1 MISTLSTRFI
11 NLFPLLGF
19 ALLCQILVAEQTKPN
34 FIIIIGDDVGWD
46 AFGCTGMKEARTP
59 AIDQLANESTMMTR
73 FYCSVSQ
80 CAPLRAELYTGLFP
94 MNNGVLAN
102 ARKEKRTGIK
112 NIADHLNPLGYKVG
126 LSGKK
131 HFGLGTAKIDV
142 IPGFPSNAN
151 GSNQIH
157 SFDGVEDYISQ
168 AKKEGNSFCVVI
180 GATHAHH
187 PWDHG
192 KESNYP
198 VGKVNLRPHYIDTPA
213 ARQAVAKH
221 AAEVEVLDQQVR
233 ETRELMKKMDLEK
246 DTILIFLSEQGIA
259 MPRGKWSPYE
269 HGSRAICLAQWKGK
283 ILSRKTDA
291 LAMYCDIVP
300 TLIDFAGGK
309 NPGLDGK
316 SLRKLWTSEK
326 INNHRK
332 EILISNVHPFWQK
345 AIVTDSYKLIWTGHP
360 EKEHIFSNFT
370 SKSKFFSKPWI
381 EWIEKAQNNQRV
393 ARKVDHILQPKAFE
407 LYNIVNDPYEIKD
420 LSNLPENKKRIVT
433 LKAKLK
439 KLMTEYGESTTPPL
453 ETTPKTKKDKGKRR
467 KIQKTSK

>member
-1 MISTLSTRFI
+1 
-11 NLFPLLGF
+11 
-19 ALLCQILVAEQTKPN
+19 
-34 FIIIIGDDVGWD
+34 
-46 AFGCTGMKEARTP
+46 
-59 AIDQLANESTMMTR
+59 
-73 FYCSVSQ
+73 
-80 CAPLRAELYTGLFP
+80 

-131 HFGLGTAKIDV
+131 HFGLGTARIDV
-142 IPGFPSNAN
+142 IPGFPANAN
-151 GSNQIH
+151 GSNQVH
-157 SFDGVEDYISQ
+157 SFDGIEDYISL
-168 AKKEGNSFCVVI
+168 AKKEGNSFCVII

-192 KESNYP
+192 KESNFP
-198 VGKVNLRPHYIDTPA
+198 TDQIQLRPHYIDTPA

-233 ETRELMKKMDLEK
+233 ETRELMQKMDLEK

-345 AIVTDSYKLIWTGHP
+345 AIVTATYKLVWTGHP
-360 EKEHIFSNFT
+360 ERDHIWRNFN
-370 SKSKFFSKPWI
+370 SKGKFFAKPWT
-381 EWIEKAQNNQRV
+381 EWMEKAKSNESA
-393 ARKVDHILQPKAFE
+393 ARKVKRVLQPKAFE
-407 LYNIVNDPYEIKD
+407 LYDIVSDPYETKD
-420 LSNLPENKKRIVT
+420 LASEASHEKRIKT
-433 LKAKLK
+433 LHDKLK
-439 KLMTEYGESTTPPL
+439 TLMSECGESTTPPQL
-453 ETTPKTKKDKGKRR
+453 SDRNKKKNQTK
-467 KIQKTSK
+467 

>member
-1 MISTLSTRFI
+1 MISTLSTRLI

-233 ETRELMKKMDLEK
+233 ETRELMKKMDLGK

-345 AIVTDSYKLIWTGHP
+345 AIVTDTYKLIWTGHP
-360 EKEHIFSNFT
+360 EREHIFSNFT
-370 SKSKFFSKPWI
+370 SKSKFFCQTLDRMDR
-381 EWIEKAQNNQRV
+381 EG
-393 ARKVDHILQPKAFE
+393 
-407 LYNIVNDPYEIKD
+407 
-420 LSNLPENKKRIVT
+420 PE
-433 LKAKLK
+433 
-439 KLMTEYGESTTPPL
+439 
-453 ETTPKTKKDKGKRR
+453 
-467 KIQKTSK
+467 

>member
-1 MISTLSTRFI
+1 MNSTLSTRFI

-73 FYCSVSQ
+73 LYCSVSQ

-102 ARKEKRTGIK
+102 ARKAKRTGIK
-112 NIADHLNPLGYKVG
+112 NIADHLNPLGYRVG

-131 HFGLGTAKIDV
+131 HFDLGTAKIDE
-142 IPGFPSNAN
+142 IPGFHSNAN

-345 AIVTDSYKLIWTGHP
+345 AIVTATYKLVWTGHP
-360 EKEHIFSNFT
+360 ERDHIWRNFN
-370 SKSKFFSKPWI
+370 SKGKFFAKPWT
-381 EWIEKAQNNQRV
+381 EWMEKAKSNESA
-393 ARKVDHILQPKAFE
+393 ARKVKRVLQPKAFE
-407 LYNIVNDPYEIKD
+407 LYDVVSDPYETKD
-420 LSNLPENKKRIVT
+420 LASEASHEKRIKI
-433 LKAKLK
+433 LHDKLK
-439 KLMTEYGESTTPPL
+439 TLMSECGESTTPPQL
-453 ETTPKTKKDKGKRR
+453 SDRNKKKNQTK
-467 KIQKTSK
+467 

>member
-1 MISTLSTRFI
+1 MISTLSTRLI

-131 HFGLGTAKIDV
+131 HFGLGTAKIDE

-360 EKEHIFSNFT
+360 EREHIFSNFT
-370 SKSKFFSKPWI
+370 SKSKFFCQTLDRMDR
-381 EWIEKAQNNQRV
+381 EG
-393 ARKVDHILQPKAFE
+393 
-407 LYNIVNDPYEIKD
+407 
-420 LSNLPENKKRIVT
+420 PE
-433 LKAKLK
+433 
-439 KLMTEYGESTTPPL
+439 
-453 ETTPKTKKDKGKRR
+453 
-467 KIQKTSK
+467 

>member
-1 MISTLSTRFI
+1 MISTLSTRLI

-131 HFGLGTAKIDV
+131 HFGLGTAKIDE
-142 IPGFPSNAN
+142 IPGFHSNAN

-345 AIVTDSYKLIWTGHP
+345 AIVTATYKLVWTGHP
-360 EKEHIFSNFT
+360 ERDHIWRNFN
-370 SKSKFFSKPWI
+370 SKGKFFAKPWT
-381 EWIEKAQNNQRV
+381 EWMEKAKSNESA
-393 ARKVDHILQPKAFE
+393 ARKMERVLQPKAFE

-420 LSNLPENKKRIVT
+420 LSHLPENKKRIVT

-439 KLMTEYGESTTPPL
+439 KLMTDCGESTTPPL
-453 ETTPKTKKDKGKRR
+453 ETSPKTKKDKSKRR

>member
-131 HFGLGTAKIDV
+131 HFGLGTAKIDE

-221 AAEVEVLDQQVR
+221 AAEVEVLDQQVH
-233 ETRELMKKMDLEK
+233 ETRELMKKMDLGK

-316 SLRKLWTSEK
+316 SLRELWTSEK

-360 EKEHIFSNFT
+360 EKENIFSNFT

-439 KLMTEYGESTTPPL
+439 KLMTDCGESTTPPL
-453 ETTPKTKKDKGKRR
+453 ETAPKTKKDKGKRR

>member
-1 MISTLSTRFI
+1 MISTLSTRLI

-131 HFGLGTAKIDV
+131 HFGLGTAKIDE

-233 ETRELMKKMDLEK
+233 ETRELMKKMDLGK

-360 EKEHIFSNFT
+360 EREHIFSNFT
-370 SKSKFFSKPWI
+370 SKSKFFCQTLDRMDR
-381 EWIEKAQNNQRV
+381 EG
-393 ARKVDHILQPKAFE
+393 
-407 LYNIVNDPYEIKD
+407 
-420 LSNLPENKKRIVT
+420 PE
-433 LKAKLK
+433 
-439 KLMTEYGESTTPPL
+439 
-453 ETTPKTKKDKGKRR
+453 
-467 KIQKTSK
+467 